1 MKTTFRFFLSIT
13 LFTVILLSISF
24 SFQGCSKCSHK
35 TTTDDEIIDTTGKP
49 LVSDNTVSEVISSV
63 QNPVEM
69 SSLLQKSGVI
79 FAQDLLNK
87 TENNSKY
94 TTNIKKALNL
104 GIYGTDLVH
113 MNIYGKTVSSLL
125 YLKNIQDL
133 ANDLKIGQFFDYETL
148 NRLSQND
155 KNTDS
160 VLYITSSG
168 FDKMSNFLIQE
179 KRSNIAVL
187 ISYGTWMETL
197 YLATNIEKVTNKQ
210 AVYERIGFQ
219 KKVMDNIVLLL
230 KSYESIPEYKE
241 IYNDALVLKKEFD
254 KVSITYNYQPPT
266 TKEVNGSLV
275 IVDNSTSTINITEEI
290 IENIKKQVKII
301 RDKLIS

>member
-1 MKTTFRFFLSIT
+1 MKTTCRFFLRIT
-13 LFTVILLSISF
+13 FFIVVIFSVSF
-24 SFQGCSKCSHK
+24 NFQACGPR
-35 TTTDDEIIDTTGKP
+35 TTPTDSDTLDTIGTKV
-49 LVSDNTVSEVISSV
+49 VSDNSVAEIISSV

-87 TENNSKY
+87 TENISRY
-94 TTNIKKALNL
+94 TSSIKKALNL

-155 KNTDS
+155 KNKDS

-168 FDKMSNFLIQE
+168 FDKMSNFLIQQ
-179 KRSNIAVL
+179 KRSNIAIL

-197 YLATNIEKVTNKQ
+197 YLATNIEKVSNKQ
-210 AVYERIGFQ
+210 AVYDRIGEQ

-230 KSYESIPEYKE
+230 KSYEKDPNYKE
-241 IYNDALVLKKEFD
+241 IYLDALALKKEFD
-254 KVSITYNYQPPT
+254 KVKITYDYKEPT
-266 TKEVNGSLV
+266 TKEVNGALIV
-275 IVDNSTSTINITEEI
+275 IDNSTSTININEEI
-290 IENIKKQVKII
+290 IDSIKKQVKII
-301 RDKLIS
+301 RDKLVS